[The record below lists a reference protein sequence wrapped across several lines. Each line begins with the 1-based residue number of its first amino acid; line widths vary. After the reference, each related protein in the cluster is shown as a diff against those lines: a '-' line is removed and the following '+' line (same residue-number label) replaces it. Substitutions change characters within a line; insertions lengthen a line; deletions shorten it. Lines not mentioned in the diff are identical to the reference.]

1 MEEVNKNI
9 ISISSTEQG
18 LDEATEWLMLLNTDH
33 IEKQTIE
40 TFTFWIRKE
49 KKHLQYF
56 QEVLQVWQLASLIE
70 PNCSNI
76 LDKLLNDERSIAG

>member
-33 IEKQTIE
+33 ID
-40 TFTFWIRKE
+40 
-49 KKHLQYF
+49 
-56 QEVLQVWQLASLIE
+56 QL
-70 PNCSNI
+70 
-76 LDKLLNDERSIAG
+76 